1 VEDPRPALQ
10 TALKEAMKNKDT
22 ARRNTIRMMQSAI
35 KQVEIDSQKELDAT
49 GVVAIL
55 QKEAKKRRESIGE
68 LENAGRADQAADEQ
82 QELEVIESFLP
93 RQLTEEEVV
102 VIVRE
107 VIAEVGAETPKDTG
121 KVMGPVMAKV
131 KGLADGNLVSK
142 VVREQ
147 LS

>member
-1 VEDPRPALQ
+1 MEDPRPALQ

-22 ARRNTIRMMQSAI
+22 ARRNTIRMLQSAI
-35 KQVEIDSQKELDAT
+35 KQVEIDSQKELDAA

-55 QKEAKKRRESIGE
+55 QKEAKKRRESISE
-68 LENAGRADQAADEQ
+68 LENAGRADQADDEK
-82 QELEVIESFLP
+82 QELEIIEMFLP
-93 RQLTEEEVV
+93 RQLNEEEVA

-107 VIAEVGAETPKDTG
+107 VIAQVGAETPKDTG